1 LISIYFHSIDN
12 AFIVFASAKILM
24 EIIMF
29 GGLGTDSRQLENAL
43 SVALAELKIQASV
56 GKVSSMRQMAA
67 YGVSLTPA
75 LIIEGKIICQG
86 DVPSVELIKK
96 ALEETKK

>member
-1 LISIYFHSIDN
+1 MRNDIFY
-12 AFIVFASAKILM
+12 M
-24 EIIMF
+24 EIIMV

-43 SVALAELKIQASV
+43 SEALRDLKIQASV
-56 GKVSSMRQMAA
+56 GKVSSLRQMAA
-67 YGVSLTPA
+67 YGVSDTPA

-96 ALEETKK
+96 ALIDSQKQK